1 MHNIQDYERPNEMMY
16 IEMPKTDNIYFPHA
30 MFRASGGSSRVT
42 FGVRG
47 ESSVHPSAGPS
58 GQSANDERRSASR
71 DRTELSYSWHSS
83 SQQSSSQQ
91 SGSRVPVS
99 NGSITADTNPSDLHI
114 SPVIIISARSSRRAQ
129 TRLLSP
135 NSSYRQIKPGT
146 GPPPKIFC
154 NLNRMTHY
162 IEELDQCTEE
172 PFFKEP
178 HFSGCGRFIASPSG
192 RGFRLL
198 AFNAECTE
206 LCDEML
212 SSQFRAPK
220 KLYEI
225 KQHQD
230 HSNQVTTVNFSP
242 SNHLIVSGC
251 LNGEVKFYQP
261 TL

>member
-1 MHNIQDYERPNEMMY
+1 MHNIQDYEQPNEMMY

-30 MFRASGGSSRVT
+30 MFRTGGGGSSARGAS
-42 FGVRG
+42 GVRG
-47 ESSVHPSAGPS
+47 ENSVLANAGPS
-58 GQSANDERRSASR
+58 GQSISDRRSAGR
-71 DRTELSYSWHSS
+71 DRTELSYYSESS
-83 SQQSSSQQ
+83 SQQSSS
-91 SGSRVPVS
+91 RVPVS
-99 NGSITADTNPSDLHI
+99 SGSIAANAPSPGDLHI

-135 NSSYRQIKPGT
+135 NTSYRQIKPGA

-172 PFFKEP
+172 PLFKEP
-178 HFSGCGRFIASPSG
+178 HFSACGRFIASPSG

-198 AFNAECTE
+198 SFNAECTE
-206 LCDEML
+206 LSDEIM
-212 SSQFRAPK
+212 SGQFRGPQ
-220 KLYEI
+220 KLYEV

-230 HSNQVTTVNFSP
+230 HSNYVTTVNCSP

-251 LNGEVKFYQP
+251 LNGQVNFYQP
-261 TL
+261 VL